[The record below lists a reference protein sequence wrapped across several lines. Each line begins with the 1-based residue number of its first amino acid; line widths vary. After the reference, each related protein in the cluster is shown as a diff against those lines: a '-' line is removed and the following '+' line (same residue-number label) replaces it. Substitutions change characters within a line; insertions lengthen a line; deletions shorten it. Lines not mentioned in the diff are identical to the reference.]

1 MSVVGLGPIKAP
13 ELGSPESLGSLGSL
27 GSVGSIGSP
36 DPTPK
41 VAKADQDF
49 GNVFAS
55 ALNEARGAERT
66 ATTSAEQFAKGDPGM
81 GIHEVMI
88 ASEKA
93 NISIR
98 YATTLKNKAL
108 EAYRELM
115 NTQV

>member
-1 MSVVGLGPIKAP
+1 MSIAPIIPPIAP
-13 ELGSPESLGSLGSL
+13 AIPGAMGVERAA
-27 GSVGSIGSP
+27 
-36 DPTPK
+36 PK
-41 VAKADQDF
+41 VDLAGSFGKALEDAHLAEHQATD
-49 GNVFAS
+49 A
-55 ALNEARGAERT
+55 AER
-66 ATTSAEQFAKGDPGM
+66 FAKGDSGM

-93 NISIR
+93 NISVR

>member
-1 MSVVGLGPIKAP
+1 MNLPAIQPI
-13 ELGSPESLGSLGSL
+13 
-27 GSVGSIGSP
+27 
-36 DPTPK
+36 
-41 VAKADQDF
+41 
-49 GNVFAS
+49 NVR
-55 ALNEARGAERT
+55 EITGAERPGDKVDLADSFGKALAEAHGAEHR
-66 ATTSAEQFAKGDPGM
+66 ATDAAEQFAKGDPGM

-93 NISIR
+93 NIAVR

>member
-1 MSVVGLGPIKAP
+1 VSIAAITASMTASIVAP
-13 ELGSPESLGSLGSL
+13 EPARLIGTERSAQGKPDLAGS
-27 GSVGSIGSP
+27 
-36 DPTPK
+36 
-41 VAKADQDF
+41 F
-49 GNVFAS
+49 GNALQEAHAAEHVATAS
-55 ALNEARGAERT
+55 AER
-66 ATTSAEQFAKGDPGM
+66 FAKGDPGM

-93 NISIR
+93 NIAIR

>member
-1 MSVVGLGPIKAP
+1 MSISPIQP
-13 ELGSPESLGSLGSL
+13 P
-27 GSVGSIGSP
+27 GSIAMPDLSGITGPAGIERPRDNVDLGGSFR
-36 DPTPK
+36 
-41 VAKADQDF
+41 KALD
-49 GNVFAS
+49 
-55 ALNEARGAERT
+55 EAHGAEHQ
-66 ATTSAEQFAKGDPGM
+66 ATDAAERFAKGDPGM

-93 NISIR
+93 NIAIR

>member
-1 MSVVGLGPIKAP
+1 MSVAGLGAIKPIAIPSIDDAASPRTNKVD
-13 ELGSPESLGSLGSL
+13 LGSSF
-27 GSVGSIGSP
+27 
-36 DPTPK
+36 
-41 VAKADQDF
+41 A
-49 GNVFAS
+49 NVLKDAH
-55 ALNEARGAERT
+55 GAENT
-66 ATTSAEQFAKGDPGM
+66 ATDAAEKFAKGDPGM

-93 NISIR
+93 NIELR